1 MASIA
6 TQPHL
11 QETSQTQSLPLFD
24 FPPELRRLIWKHTL
38 PGPRIHKAVYR
49 RCCGRSTA
57 AKTHIISPKPP
68 KALSICKE
76 SRNVALET
84 FKNFA
89 FCQCAGVG
97 DLGYFNPQTD
107 ILHIDIKS
115 PCEEWFAPWSSFSR
129 ISVAVENDEYDNEI
143 LSYILSLRPIISH
156 VYLAVLEIDSKMADI
171 VKRKRS
177 LRRQLEYPEVLVR
190 ATKCVPIK
198 ELEVVDGEESQ
209 YEELLAMASSL
220 KASKKHKNVS
230 IDVVSVKVCCCCP

>member
-1 MASIA
+1 MAFIA
-6 TQPHL
+6 TQPP

-24 FPPELRRLIWKHTL
+24 LPPELRRLIWKHTL
-38 PGPRIHKAVYR
+38 PGSRIHKAVYR

-84 FKNFA
+84 FKKFA
-89 FCQCAGVG
+89 LCQCAGVG
-97 DLGYFNPQTD
+97 ELGYFNPQTD

-129 ISVAVENDEYDNEI
+129 ISVAAENDEDDYEI
-143 LSYILSLRPIISH
+143 LSSILCHQPIISN
-156 VYLAVLEIDSKMADI
+156 VYLAALEIDAKMADI

-177 LRRQLEYPEVLVR
+177 LRRQLEYPEILIR

-198 ELEVVDGEESQ
+198 ELEVMDEEKSQ
-209 YEELLAMASSL
+209 YEELLAMASSM
-220 KASKKHKNVS
+220 KASRKHQNVS
-230 IDVVSVKVCCCCP
+230 FDVVSVKVCCCCP